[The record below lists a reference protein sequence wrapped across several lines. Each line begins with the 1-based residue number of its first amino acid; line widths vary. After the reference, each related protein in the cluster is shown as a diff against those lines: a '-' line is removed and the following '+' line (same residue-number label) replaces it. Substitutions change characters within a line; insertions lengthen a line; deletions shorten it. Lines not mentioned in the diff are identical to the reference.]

1 MSSNNEEEK
10 SELEDELQNINTKIE
25 LKKLFYILEQLS
37 DSDESKESKE
47 SEQSD
52 KSSYNIKDSEC
63 PYCHYDVAYYYKCIS
78 CKKLFCYEC
87 IYNDTKLC
95 YRCTEDKKTPLE
107 KFNDLYN
114 EKVEY
119 FNRHSEII
127 DKYEKDAG
135 YNYILKNKNKY
146 QYGFINVCKR
156 RRSI

>member
-1 MSSNNEEEK
+1 MSSNDDEEK
-10 SELEDELQNINTKIE
+10 SELKDDIQTKIE
-25 LKKLFYILEQLS
+25 LKKLFNILEQIS
-37 DSDESKESKE
+37 DSEESKK
-47 SEQSD
+47 SD
-52 KSSYNIKDSEC
+52 KSSDYIKDSEC

-78 CKKLFCYEC
+78 CTKLFCYEC
-87 IYNDTKLC
+87 IYDDTKLC

-114 EKVEY
+114 KKIEY
-119 FNRHSEII
+119 FNHHSEII